1 MKLKDSKQNYH
12 IILCPGINIMFVQ
25 NLKGQSKKNVHYK
38 IMPCTRIAMF
48 TSIGWYERHYM
59 SMSGIQPS
67 QSKNQQT
74 NNSKN
79 NSNNINSKMKQKQSQ
94 KSDN

>member
-1 MKLKDSKQNYH
+1 MQQ
-12 IILCPGINIMFVQ
+12 ILSYIAAAMWVSSQQVHNP
-25 NLKGQSKKNVHYK
+25 KENVHYK
-38 IMPCTRIAMF
+38 IMPCTRIAEF
-48 TSIGWYERHYM
+48 TSKGWYERHYM

-79 NSNNINSKMKQKQSQ
+79 NSNNIDSKMKQTQSQ

>member
-1 MKLKDSKQNYH
+1 
-12 IILCPGINIMFVQ
+12 
-25 NLKGQSKKNVHYK
+25 
-38 IMPCTRIAMF
+38 MPCTRIAVF
-48 TSIGWYERHYM
+48 TSKGWYERRYM

-79 NSNNINSKMKQKQSQ
+79 NSNNINSQMKQKQSQ

>member
-1 MKLKDSKQNYH
+1 MQQ
-12 IILCPGINIMFVQ
+12 ILSYIAAAMWVSPQQVHNP
-25 NLKGQSKKNVHYK
+25 KKNVHYK
-38 IMPCTRIAMF
+38 IMPCTRIAVF
-48 TSIGWYERHYM
+48 TSKGWYERHYM

-67 QSKNQQT
+67 QSKNQQK

>member
-1 MKLKDSKQNYH
+1 
-12 IILCPGINIMFVQ
+12 
-25 NLKGQSKKNVHYK
+25 
-38 IMPCTRIAMF
+38 
-48 TSIGWYERHYM
+48 M
-59 SMSGIQPS
+59 SMSGIHPS

-79 NSNNINSKMKQKQSQ
+79 NSNNIDSKMKQTQSQ